1 MQQVVGQLL
10 LLGKQMLDQRFLVHG
25 VKAVV
30 HLQIKEPAE
39 GKLLHQLKEPGNGNL
54 DQGTI
59 GHRKAVTIKIL
70 AKEIGE
76 MAHKIIGA
84 DFVHHDAFPIIADR
98 NHLDFSLQEIPY
110 VFAFL
115 ICANDACVFLH
126 GNHFIGCRMV
136 FEERINRRFL

>member
-1 MQQVVGQLL
+1 
-10 LLGKQMLDQRFLVHG
+10 MLDQLFLEHG

-30 HLQIKEPAE
+30 HLQIKEPTE
-39 GKLLHQLKEPGNGNL
+39 GQLLHQLKKPGNGNL

-76 MAHKIIGA
+76 MAHKIIGS
-84 DFVHHDAFPIIADR
+84 DFVHHNAFPIIADS

-110 VFAFL
+110 VFAFF

-126 GNHFIGCRMV
+126 GNHFIGCRV
-136 FEERINRRFL
+136 LFEERINCRFL